1 MASVLDLHHL
11 ETLVAILETRSV
23 TAAAKRLGVTQSA
36 ASHRLAEAQR
46 RLGGRLFQTNL
57 GRTMRP
63 TPAAVALCQ
72 AAQRI
77 LPELARAEADFM
89 RAAGTDREVV
99 RLGVE
104 SYDCYHW
111 LPGFHTHTKDAVPD
125 VVLELVVI
133 GDSPVSQLSSG
144 IVDVVLSPGPP
155 SNAADSMTLLTDEL
169 VLVTHPDH
177 HLADRDWVDPSALQ
191 DEVYLTYS
199 HATAPGFEVDRF
211 LRPAGVAPKTLLI
224 IEQPGAI
231 AEMVASGL
239 GVSILSRWAMT
250 PWINAGKVAAV
261 RCGERGLDLEW
272 RSLLRPGT
280 DEASAELRVARELA
294 RWLTA
299 ER

>member
-1 MASVLDLHHL
+1 MATLDLHHL
-11 ETLVAILETRSV
+11 ETLVAVLETRSV
-23 TAAAKRLGVTQSA
+23 TTAAHRLGVTQSA
-36 ASHRLAEAQR
+36 VSHRLAEAQR
-46 RLGGRLFQTNL
+46 RLGGRLFQPQV

-89 RAAGTDREVV
+89 RSAGTDRQVV

-111 LPGFHTHTKDAVPD
+111 LPGFHTHTKQAAPD
-125 VVLELVVI
+125 VVLELVVV
-133 GDSPVSQLSSG
+133 GASPVSQLASG
-144 IVDVVLSPGPP
+144 SVDIVLSPGV
-155 SNAADSMTLLTDEL
+155 AAHSAGSVRLFTDEL

-177 HLADRDWVDPSALQ
+177 PLARQEWVSPSALQ

-199 HATAPGFEVDRF
+199 DATVAGFEVDRF

-239 GVSILSRWAMT
+239 GVSILSQWAMK
-250 PWINAGKVAAV
+250 PWVDAGKVAVV
-261 RCGERGLDLEW
+261 RCGERGLELEW
-272 RSLLRPGT
+272 SALLRPEA
-280 DEASAELRVARELA
+280 DEVSAERRVARELA
-294 RWLTA
+294 RWLLGA
-299 ER
+299 Q

>member
-1 MASVLDLHHL
+1 MTSVLDLHHF
-11 ETLVAILETRSV
+11 ETLVAVVETRSV

-46 RLGGRLFQTNL
+46 RLGGQLFQPHV
-57 GRTMRP
+57 GRTVRP

-77 LPELARAEADFM
+77 LPEIARAETDFM
-89 RAAGTDREVV
+89 RAAGTNREIV

-111 LPGFHTHTKDAVPD
+111 LPGFHTHTKDAIPD
-125 VVLELVVI
+125 VVLELVVV
-133 GDSPVSQLSSG
+133 GDSPVSKLSSG
-144 IVDVVLSPGPP
+144 SVDVVLAPG
-155 SNAADSMTLLTDEL
+155 SAVHTAESLRLFTDEL

-177 HLADRDWVDPSALQ
+177 PLAGREWIAPSALR

-199 HATAPGFEVDRF
+199 DATVPGFEVDRF
-211 LRPAGVAPKTLLI
+211 LRPAGIAPKTLLI

-250 PWINAGKVAAV
+250 PWIDAGKVAAV

-280 DEASAELRVARELA
+280 DGASAELRVARELA